1 MKKILIVDDNQTL
14 LMLAEMALEEDFT
27 VLKAGSGVEA
37 IELARSQAPDLILL
51 DSLMPEMSGEEAF
64 KILRDDALTSSIPIV
79 FLTAKAQADEIEQYL
94 ALGADGV
101 ITKPYDPMKLS
112 GMVNQLAFKRQ

>member
-1 MKKILIVDDNQTL
+1 
-14 LMLAEMALEEDFT
+14 MLAEMALEEDFT